1 MFGRLKLRPR
11 RFPADTGGTEAR
23 ERAEEALTEMRQR
36 HERDRPLMAWLR
48 QDYERNHYS
57 QDVERLFRGGQR
69 P

>member
-1 MFGRLKLRPR
+1 MFGRLKQRPR

-23 ERAEEALTEMRQR
+23 VRAEAALLEMRKR

-57 QDVERLFRGGQR
+57 QAVERLFRGGR